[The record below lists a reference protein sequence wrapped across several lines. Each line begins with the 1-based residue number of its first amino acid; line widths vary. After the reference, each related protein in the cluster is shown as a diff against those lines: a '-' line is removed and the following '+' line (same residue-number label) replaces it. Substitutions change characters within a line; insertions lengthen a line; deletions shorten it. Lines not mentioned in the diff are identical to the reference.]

1 MDVISM
7 KVRRWPGCPAHKGGK
22 TGESPALARNGNLSR
37 TGSPNTRLHRVHE
50 HPLVEQGA
58 MREDTFSRLSP
69 RRFRRF
75 FHFLHQYATSSGL
88 VSSESRF
95 FDSPGS

>member
-1 MDVISM
+1 MARM
-7 KVRRWPGCPAHKGGK
+7 PCAQRGK

-50 HPLVEQGA
+50 PPLVEQGA
-58 MREDTFSRLSP
+58 MREKIHFHDCRPADSGG
-69 RRFRRF
+69 F
-75 FHFLHQYATSSGL
+75 FIFYTYATSSGL